1 MKNKII
7 LIALGSAFAF
17 GSCTSAY
24 KSTQTP
30 DDVYY
35 SPLRDDTERKSEKEE
50 EYITREDRQIRI
62 GTRNPRW
69 RYDNDWDY
77 RYDPYRYGYQYGYY
91 YNPYYYPYPVY
102 SGFTVKDPRNNTPRT
117 TNLSSYQP
125 QTVTTRD
132 PKTGQVTTIRTRTYN
147 QSNSRGETRRVIRYN
162 DDRSTT
168 PNNRTYSPSSGGTR
182 PSGGGGGGS
191 TPVVRPPRP

>member
-7 LIALGSAFAF
+7 LLALGGAFF
-17 GSCTSAY
+17 LGSCTSAY

-35 SPLRDDTERKSEKEE
+35 SPLRDVKESKVEE
-50 EYITREDRQIRI
+50 EYISREDRQIRI

-69 RYDNDWDY
+69 RYDDNWDY
-77 RYDPYRYGYQYGYY
+77 RYDPYRYGYHYGYY

-102 SGFTVKDPRNNTPRT
+102 SGITVRDPKNTTPRT
-117 TNLSSYQP
+117 TNLSTYSP
-125 QTVTTRD
+125 QTLTTRD
-132 PKTGQVTTIRTRTYN
+132 PKTGKVTTIRTRTYN
-147 QSNSRGETRRVIRYN
+147 QSNQRGETRRILRPSDNRSDYN
-162 DDRSTT
+162 
-168 PNNRTYSPSSGGTR
+168 NNRTYSPSSGGSR
-182 PSGGGGGGS
+182 PSGGGGS